1 MAQFNMHTFKPG
13 DFSEF
18 MPQKMQR
25 DEYNNFVEKGI
36 ALLEYI
42 ENERNTVTIEKNGK
56 TICVFGIFPLKDNGC
71 HGWLFFSDGLKGNDL
86 VVAIRMLEGAVL
98 STADMGYEWM
108 QTPVRVDF
116 EEGERM
122 IKMLGFEPTDVT
134 EDLLEDGTIYRYWM
148 RVF

>member
-71 HGWLFFSDGLKGNDL
+71 QGGLFFSDGLKGNDL

>member
-1 MAQFNMHTFKPG
+1 MAQFNLHTFKPG

-18 MPQKMQR
+18 EPQGMQR
-25 DEYNNFVEKGI
+25 DEYNSFVEKGV

-56 TICVFGIFPLKDNGC
+56 TIAVFGILPLKDGGC
-71 HGWLFFSDGLKGNDL
+71 HGWLFFSEGLKGNDL
-86 VVAIRMLEGAVL
+86 IVAIRMLEGAIL
-98 STADMGYEWM
+98 SIADMGYEWM
-108 QTPVRVDF
+108 QTPVRIDF

-122 IKMLGFEPTDVT
+122 IKILGFESTDVT